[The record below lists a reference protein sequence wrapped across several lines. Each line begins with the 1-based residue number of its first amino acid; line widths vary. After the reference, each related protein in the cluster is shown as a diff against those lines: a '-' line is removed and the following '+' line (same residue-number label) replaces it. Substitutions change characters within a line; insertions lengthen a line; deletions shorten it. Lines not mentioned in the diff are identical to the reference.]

1 MIKAWFLETILSGQL
16 VNSPI
21 NTKILQCDWL
31 LSSVSIATVNL
42 TGQLVIGPFQKP
54 GIRVIFLYDRKM
66 MSKI

>member
-21 NTKILQCDWL
+21 NTKIVQCDWL
-31 LSSVSIATVNL
+31 LSSVSIATVDL

-54 GIRVIFLYDRKM
+54 GIRVIFL
-66 MSKI
+66 